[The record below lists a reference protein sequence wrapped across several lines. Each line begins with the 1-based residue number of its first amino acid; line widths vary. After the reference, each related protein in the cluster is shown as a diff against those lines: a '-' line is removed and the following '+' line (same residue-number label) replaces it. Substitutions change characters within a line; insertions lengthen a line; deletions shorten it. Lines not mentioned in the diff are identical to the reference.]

1 MNDSMAA
8 TETSVG
14 GRVIVFAQSIFLQS
28 VALCVNSVWGLD
40 CKFRLEAVEL
50 HHVSTVYTR
59 EVCIYMM
66 FVFKRWR
73 VLAHLS
79 SNQQPSLYGNNPVC
93 PHTHTHTLATS
104 LLITI
109 EIVIDLSYLSP
120 VAIRSHLL
128 SGPYWKGK
136 RSWCYRLNECPAPGC
151 SADAVRLALSSMM
164 DGANSGYTFTTTSQ
178 LLNSRWM

>member
-1 MNDSMAA
+1 MTDSMAA

-28 VALCVNSVWGLD
+28 VALCVNPVWGLD
-40 CKFRLEAVEL
+40 CKYSDWKQSSCITSLLR
-50 HHVSTVYTR
+50 TR
-59 EVCIYMM
+59 EKS
-66 FVFKRWR
+66 VFTWCLCLKDDACW
-73 VLAHLS
+73 LICQAINS
-79 SNQQPSLYGNNPVC
+79 PVC
-93 PHTHTHTLATS
+93 MEITQSVHTHTHTLATS
-104 LLITI
+104 LFITI

-136 RSWCYRLNECPAPGC
+136 HSWCYRLNECPALGC

-178 LLNSRWM
+178 LLNSGWM